1 MKTYEIRYN
10 EAVRRNLDNAKRDRK
25 EQYKGKSLKKAKLS
39 LGIAQ
44 GDETLDTEVEELIK

>member
-1 MKTYEIRYN
+1 MKTPEIRYN

-25 EQYKGKSLKKAKLS
+25 EQYKGKSLVKAKLS

-44 GDETLDTEVEELIK
+44 GDETLDEEVMELIK